1 MSEERQQRAVEY
13 LLGELAAPDAA
24 RFEAEVERDPALQ
37 RPVEEL
43 RPVVTRLESVPAA
56 SWDAPEPPPLVMP
69 GADVFGESET
79 AAPATTRKAARRWP
93 RFAGALAASCLIFG
107 VGLFVGTRFDD
118 SGTATPADTETLSLV
133 SLGAAPS
140 GATGQVKLASSTE
153 DPVTL
158 DVSGLKPTGDNE
170 FYELWLLG
178 KNDELV
184 ALGSFRAQDDGDSE
198 VKVPLPVNPS
208 DYKYFDVSIQEENG
222 DPNHSGRSVLR
233 GLSTPSTV
241 Q

>member
-1 MSEERQQRAVEY
+1 MSDERQQRAVEY
-13 LLGELAAPDAA
+13 LLGEMEAPDAA
-24 RFEAEVERDPALQ
+24 RFEAELESDVGLRQ
-37 RPVEEL
+37 TVEEL
-43 RPVVTRLESVPAA
+43 RPVVTRLESVPAD
-56 SWDAPEPPPLVMP
+56 SWDDPEPPQLVMP
-69 GADVFGESET
+69 GADVFAEQ
-79 AAPATTRKAARRWP
+79 AAATPAKPAPRRWF
-93 RFAGALAASCLIFG
+93 RLAGGLVAGCLIFG
-107 VGLFVGTRFDD
+107 VGLFVGTRFGD

-133 SLGAAPS
+133 SLGSAPS

-158 DVSGLKPTGDNE
+158 DVSGLEPTGNGE

-178 KNDELV
+178 ENDELV
-184 ALGSFRAQDDGDSE
+184 ALGSFRVHDDGGSE

-233 GLSTPSTV
+233 GLSTPSSV

>member
-1 MSEERQQRAVEY
+1 MSDETQQRAVEY
-13 LLGELAAPDAA
+13 LLGEMEAPDAA
-24 RFEAEVERDPALQ
+24 RFEAEIEGDPGLRRA
-37 RPVEEL
+37 VDEL
-43 RPVVTRLESVPAA
+43 RPVVTRLESVPAD
-56 SWDAPEPPPLVMP
+56 SWDDPEPPPLVMP
-69 GADVFGESET
+69 GGDVFSEE
-79 AAPATTRKAARRWP
+79 AAATPAKPAPRRWL
-93 RFAGALAASCLIFG
+93 RLAGGLAAGCLIFG
-107 VGLFVGTRFDD
+107 IGLFTGTRFED
-118 SGTATPADTETLSLV
+118 SGTPTPADTETLSLV
-133 SLGAAPS
+133 SLGPAPS
-140 GATGQVKLASSTE
+140 GATGKVKLASSTE

-184 ALGSFRAQDDGDSE
+184 ALGSFRVEDDGDSE

-233 GLSTPSTV
+233 GLSTPSSV